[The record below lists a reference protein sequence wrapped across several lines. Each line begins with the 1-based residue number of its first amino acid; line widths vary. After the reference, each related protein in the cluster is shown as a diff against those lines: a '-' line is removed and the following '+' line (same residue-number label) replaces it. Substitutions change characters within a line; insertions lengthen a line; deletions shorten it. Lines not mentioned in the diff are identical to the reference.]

1 MTTVLLVR
9 HGLTATT
16 GQLLTGWTPGVGL
29 DERGRA
35 QAKALGERLAAVP
48 LDAIVTSPLDRC
60 RQTVE
65 EIVAARGGHVRPGE
79 PGHAAGPVVEERV
92 GECKYGDWTG
102 QPLDDLVKD
111 PLWPVVQAHPSAVR
125 FPGAAGETMLDMQ
138 HRAVSAVREWNERL
152 GKAAT
157 YLICSHGDVIKAI
170 VADSL
175 GLHLDQCQRIVA
187 DPCSLTVIRYTPLR
201 PFLLRLNDTGGGTD
215 DLLPPPPQ
223 PAEAQPAEAQSAEA
237 QSAEANAGQADAGQ
251 PGASPPGGTLSSE
264 SDAVI
269 GGRAGSTGA
278 VAPARA
284 DTARADT
291 AGPAQVADTA
301 HGAEG

>member
-1 MTTVLLVR
+1 VTTVLLVR

-35 QAKALGERLAAVP
+35 QAKALGERLATVP
-48 LDAIVTSPLDRC
+48 LDAIVSSPLDRC

-65 EIVAARGGHVRPGE
+65 EIIAARAPFGESGGGPGSPRE
-79 PGHAAGPVVEERV
+79 TAVPVIEDRV

-102 QPLDDLVKD
+102 KPLKDLEKD

-125 FPGAAGETMLDMQ
+125 FPGPGGESMLDMQ
-138 HRAVSAVREWNERL
+138 HRAVSAVRDWNARL
-152 GKAAT
+152 GQDAT
-157 YLICSHGDVIKAI
+157 YLVCSHGDVIKAI

-175 GLHLDQCQRIVA
+175 GLHLDQCQRIIA

-201 PFLLRLNDTGGGTD
+201 PFLLRLNDTGGGVD
-215 DLLPPPPQ
+215 DLLPRPK
-223 PAEAQPAEAQSAEA
+223 AEGSDAES
-237 QSAEANAGQADAGQ
+237 
-251 PGASPPGGTLSSE
+251 

-269 GGRAGSTGA
+269 GGGAGSNPDAHPMAKTA
-278 VAPARA
+278 VVSGPHPDLPRGDAPPYPPPR
-284 DTARADT
+284 TAL
-291 AGPAQVADTA
+291 
-301 HGAEG
+301 GAEG

>member
-35 QAKALGERLAAVP
+35 QAKALGERLASIP

-65 EIVAARGGHVRPGE
+65 EIVAARGGP
-79 PGHAAGPVVEERV
+79 AGQDARQGKGDPVVEDRV

-102 QPLDDLVKD
+102 QRLDDLVKD

-201 PFLLRLNDTGGGTD
+201 PFLLRLNDTGGGVD
-215 DLLPPPPQ
+215 DLLPPPPAQTQ
-223 PAEAQPAEAQSAEA
+223 PAEEPPAQTRPAQEPAAQ
-237 QSAEANAGQADAGQ
+237 AG
-251 PGASPPGGTLSSE
+251 PGRPGGDTLSRE

-269 GGRAGSTGA
+269 GGRVGSTGA
-278 VAPARA
+278 VASATA
-284 DTARADT
+284 DP

>member
-29 DERGRA
+29 DDRGRA
-35 QAKALGERLAAVP
+35 QARALGARIATVP

-60 RQTVE
+60 QETVAQLTASRSAGSAGSAE
-65 EIVAARGGHVRPGE
+65 NGQAPRPG
-79 PGHAAGPVVEERV
+79 GDPVIDDRV

-102 QPLDDLVKD
+102 KPLAELAKD
-111 PLWPVVQAHPSAVR
+111 PLWPVVQAHPSAVT
-125 FPGAAGETMLDMQ
+125 FPGSGGESMLDMQ
-138 HRAVSAVREWNERL
+138 HRAVAAVRDWNARL
-152 GKAAT
+152 GKDAT

-187 DPCSLTVIRYTPLR
+187 DPCSLTVISYTTLR
-201 PFLLRLNDTGGGTD
+201 PFLLRLNDTGGGVA
-215 DLLPPPPQ
+215 DLLPRPGQ
-223 PAEAQPAEAQSAEA
+223 PAGA
-237 QSAEANAGQADAGQ
+237 AN
-251 PGASPPGGTLSSE
+251 SE

-269 GGRAGSTGA
+269 GGGAGSAQGTDA
-278 VAPARA
+278 V
-284 DTARADT
+284 
-291 AGPAQVADTA
+291 